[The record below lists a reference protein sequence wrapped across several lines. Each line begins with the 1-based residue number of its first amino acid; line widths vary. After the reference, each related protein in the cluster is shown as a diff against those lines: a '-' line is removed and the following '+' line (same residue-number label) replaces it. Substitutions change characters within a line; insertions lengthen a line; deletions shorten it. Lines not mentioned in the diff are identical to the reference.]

1 MQCKEYI
8 AFLQKYTS
16 SKYRRIIFNLDIL
29 ARKIKL
35 ETKKQRNKET
45 KKQRNKGYIR
55 IEREEY
61 ENDDGEKSKRSEKAQ
76 YFP

>member
-35 ETKKQRNKET
+35 ETKKQRKKET
-45 KKQRNKGYIR
+45 KKQRLYSN
-55 IEREEY
+55 
-61 ENDDGEKSKRSEKAQ
+61 
-76 YFP
+76 

>member
-29 ARKIKL
+29 VRKIKL
-35 ETKKQRNKET
+35 ET

>member
-35 ETKKQRNKET
+35 ETKKQRKN
-45 KKQRNKGYIR
+45 I
-55 IEREEY
+55 I
-61 ENDDGEKSKRSEKAQ
+61 KSK
-76 YFP
+76 

>member
-35 ETKKQRNKET
+35 ETKKQRNKDF
-45 KKQRNKGYIR
+45 IR
-55 IEREEY
+55 IKREEY
-61 ENDDGEKSKRSEKAQ
+61 ENDYGEESKRSEKAQ

>member
-35 ETKKQRNKET
+35 ETKKQRNK
-45 KKQRNKGYIR
+45 GYIR